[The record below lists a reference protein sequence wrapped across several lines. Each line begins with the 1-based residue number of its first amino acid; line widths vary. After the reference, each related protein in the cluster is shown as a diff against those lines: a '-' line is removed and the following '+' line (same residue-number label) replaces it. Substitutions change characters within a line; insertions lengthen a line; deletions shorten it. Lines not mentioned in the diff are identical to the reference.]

1 MLRFAPSPT
10 HDMHT
15 GELRVAIF
23 NYMLAKQKDVNFIVR
38 IDDRDKE
45 RNIEGKDTEIL
56 QILEKFALPH
66 HSANHQSEN
75 LHIHQTLA
83 IRLLEEKKA
92 FVCTCTPEQLYTDRE
107 EAEKN
112 GMVYHYSGRCSNV
125 GAEELIKIKEDKIPF
140 VIRIKKPEHD
150 MINHDLIQGD
160 IVTTPEEVDSFVIL
174 SADSTPTYN
183 FACACDDMISGV
195 SLILRGEDHLHDTP
209 KQEYIK
215 QLLGYEQETTYAHLS
230 NILNAESKKMKLED
244 DAGSVKWLFEQ
255 GFIPDAIAN
264 YLILLGNEVP
274 AEIFTMPEALEWFK
288 LENISK
294 SAVKFD
300 IDKLRFINKEHL
312 RIMDDRQLST
322 LFGFADADI
331 GKLAKIFLEEVS
343 TTNALE
349 SKIKPIFAPKNFEGE
364 WGEQMRIL
372 EKLIWELPM
381 IDTFE
386 EFKSTLIK
394 ESGLTGENFSKPLRV
409 LLTGAQSG
417 PELSDIYPYIKP
429 YLLEVAS

>member
-1 MLRFAPSPT
+1 
-10 HDMHT
+10 
-15 GELRVAIF
+15 
-23 NYMLAKQKDVNFIVR
+23 
-38 IDDRDKE
+38 
-45 RNIEGKDTEIL
+45 
-56 QILEKFALPH
+56 
-66 HSANHQSEN
+66 
-75 LHIHQTLA
+75 
-83 IRLLEEKKA
+83 
-92 FVCTCTPEQLYTDRE
+92 
-107 EAEKN
+107 
-112 GMVYHYSGRCSNV
+112 
-125 GAEELIKIKEDKIPF
+125 
-140 VIRIKKPEHD
+140 
-150 MINHDLIQGD
+150 
-160 IVTTPEEVDSFVIL
+160 
-174 SADSTPTYN
+174 
-183 FACACDDMISGV
+183 MISGV

-215 QLLGYEQETTYAHLS
+215 QLLGYEQETKYAHLP

-294 SAVKFD
+294 SAVKFNL
-300 IDKLRFINKEHL
+300 DKLCVINKEHL

-331 GKLAKIFLEEVS
+331 GKLAKVFLEEVS

-364 WGEQMRIL
+364 WGEQMSIL

-417 PELSDIYPYIKP
+417 PELSDIYPFIKP

>member
-15 GELRVAIF
+15 GELHVAIF
-23 NYMLAKQKDVNFIVR
+23 NYIVAKQKNVPFTIR
-38 IDDRDKE
+38 IEDGNKE
-45 RNIEGKDTEIL
+45 QNIEGKDTEIL

-66 HSANHQSEN
+66 HSVKHQSEN

-92 FVCTCTPEQLYTDRE
+92 FVCICTPEQLEADRKESHKNRVDYSYYGRCIDAPYDVNVLRE
-107 EAEKN
+107 EKT
-112 GMVYHYSGRCSNV
+112 
-125 GAEELIKIKEDKIPF
+125 PF
-140 VIRIKKPEHD
+140 VIRIYQPDEAI
-150 MINHDLIQGD
+150 INHDLIKGNIKTASND
-160 IVTTPEEVDSFVIL
+160 IGSFVIL
-174 SADSTPTYN
+174 RADGTPTYN
-183 FACACDDMISGV
+183 FACACDDMLSGV
-195 SLILRGEDHLHDTP
+195 SLVLREEDHLYDTP

-215 QLLGYEQETTYAHLS
+215 QLLGYEEETAYAHLP
-230 NILNAESKKMKLED
+230 NILNAEGKKMQLND

-274 AEIFTMPEALEWFK
+274 REIFTMPEALEWFR

-294 SAVKFD
+294 SPSLFD
-300 IDKLRFINKEHL
+300 IEKMRFINKEHL
-312 RIMDDRQLST
+312 KMMDDKQLST

-331 GKLAKIFLEEVS
+331 GKLAKIYLEEVS
-343 TTNALE
+343 TTNELE
-349 SKIKPIFAPKNFEGE
+349 SKIKPIFTAKNFEGK
-364 WGEQMRIL
+364 WGEQMKIL

-381 IDTFE
+381 INSFDV
-386 EFKSTLIK
+386 FKSRLMK
-394 ESGLTGENFSKPLRV
+394 ESGLTGKNFSKPLRV

-417 PELSDIYPYIKP
+417 PELSDIYPLIKP